1 MLVLRDWM
9 TGLSALVLTAAMAMP
24 AAAGGPSASEDE
36 AGAVV
41 GVETGAD
48 DGTMWS
54 GGSPDFCE
62 ACDGAVVDEATD
74 PGESE
79 GVESG
84 ANPGEEGTAS
94 VQPID
99 RGVSAPNVR
108 DEDDVSGPAFDGE
121 SFGGLS
127 ATAEGATTQGPR
139 GAARANDRGASRDC
153 VAGSGTAQAFFCRH

>member
-1 MLVLRDWM
+1 MRVLRDWM

-62 ACDGAVVDEATD
+62 ACDGAAVDEASD
-74 PGESE
+74 SDQSE
-79 GVESG
+79 GDESG
-84 ANPGEEGTAS
+84 TNPGEEGTAS
-94 VQPID
+94 VEPID